1 MLGALGARLGVP
13 DVLIDLQVGDFLPRN
28 PATLEIAVLV
38 AAFLEL
44 SKLVLQLFGA
54 SDDTP

>member
-1 MLGALGARLGVP
+1 MQRGLH
-13 DVLIDLQVGDFLPRN
+13 DVLIDLLPRD

-44 SKLVLQLFGA
+44 NKLVLQLFGA
-54 SDDTP
+54 SEDTP